1 MRFWLNNRLVRPNYP
16 QDIKLVTKM
25 QSGERY
31 YRTELDTDLTFT
43 DQYGDYSWIMSQP
56 FDTRFILHL
65 EHGSTTWNGV
75 FYMTDCTIDH
85 ARRTIRVKPDV
96 YDVYSDIIDGMDK
109 EIDVVKLAPAVVQ
122 CGMKKRAVVQIFC
135 LGGASGNVPDK
146 VLTNYVGGMS
156 WEQDVIASDSDLTH
170 ERLIGHYVFTHITM
184 ARYYT
189 ITGNDDPEYDGV
201 YSLTGIN
208 VGPETAGLL
217 YSGPVYDL
225 YIKMTITSQ
234 TSERVMRIQT
244 KDGVIMADTVTT
256 DTPQHSEASNPQPDL
271 LFAWCTWE
279 KGAVRVYGRVLTDL
293 STLSGYTIS
302 QLPSDDIIETNLN
315 YHYAAT
321 ASSSSGGL
329 FPASAIR
336 FSTEVQD
343 APTEYGK
350 NAIGKY
356 FVKPEVSVTTEYYP
370 IARTLWSPLSV
381 WLKSGLSDI
390 TRYNALNQD
399 YTLKDAYPIEAFLQT
414 LLIGVAG
421 YQSGGTTPKY
431 RFSLAYS
438 DFFAGNQ
445 FDRSGTRLLIAP
457 MSNVKKT
464 WYQNPAQKGTVTLRS
479 VLDMFRDVFHCY
491 WFIDQSRNFHIE
503 HVSYFM
509 KGGTY
514 ADTDRAIGA
523 NVTNMRAPR
532 NFLPWTYG
540 QETVSFDKPDMP
552 ERVET
557 SWGIDQTKPFDGY
570 PVQYSNGYV
579 QKGEVDKI
587 SISDF
592 AADVD
597 YITAQAATVGDDG
610 WVLIDANYS
619 GGAYSSAM
627 VFLTT
632 GALSPEFLAQNGRM
646 AFLYTVRKYG
656 LWDMSAPTA
665 TMADYTL
672 TAMGT
677 VRAKRQQITFP
688 AVPGMSATSLVRT
701 SVGDGEI
708 DSLSYNLLSE
718 SFEADLKLNTDE

>member
-1 MRFWLNNRLVRPNYP
+1 MKFWLNNRLVRPNYP

-122 CGMKKRAVVQIFC
+122 CGMKKRAVVQMYC
-135 LGGASGNVPDK
+135 LGGVTLNVPDK
-146 VLTNYVGGMS
+146 VLTNYIGGMS
-156 WEQDVIASDSDLTH
+156 WEQDITADESSITH
-170 ERLIGHYVFTHITM
+170 
-184 ARYYT
+184 
-189 ITGNDDPEYDGV
+189 
-201 YSLTGIN
+201 YSLVNTYRFHRIAINRVYVVKFTG
-208 VGPETAGLL
+208 A
-217 YSGPVYDL
+217 YSYLTGTYHLTNP
-225 YIKMTITSQ
+225 
-234 TSERVMRIQT
+234 
-244 KDGVIMADTVTT
+244 
-256 DTPQHSEASNPQPDL
+256 EASNYYEYASDEYKIVIYYGPMPGSEAVYCHEEFRDMQDNVIVSSVWEVAIIPERSQPPLNGFQDL
-271 LFAWCTWE
+271 ESSAD
-279 KGAVRVYGRVLTDL
+279 AIAVYGRILTGL
-293 STLSGYTIS
+293 SSHQSYTIY
-302 QLPSDDIIETNLN
+302 QLPATDIIESNMN
-315 YHYAAT
+315 YQYVT
-321 ASSSSGGL
+321 SGASL
-329 FPASAIR
+329 FPSR
-336 FSTEVQD
+336 TVVFSTETQVS
-343 APTEYGK
+343 PTEYGK
-350 NAIGKY
+350 NELGEY
-356 FVKPEVSVTTEYYP
+356 FVKPALSVTTEYYP
-370 IARTLWSPLSV
+370 IARTLWSPMSV

-479 VLDMFRDVFHCY
+479 MLDMFRDVFHCY
-491 WFIDQSRNFHIE
+491 WYIDQYRNFHIE

-509 KGGTY
+509 KGRTY

-523 NVTNMRAPR
+523 DVTNMRAPR

-597 YITAQAATVGDDG
+597 YITAQAATLGDDG

-627 VFLTT
+627 VFLAT

-688 AVPGMSATSLVRT
+688 AVPGMPATSLVRT
-701 SVGDGEI
+701 SIGDGEI

-718 SFEADLKLNTDE
+718 SFEADIKLNTDE